1 MKKATRGC
9 PAVAFFVEREQVM
22 SKGITLKL
30 NKEFKTLY
38 YHGRSVVDP
47 LVIVYARKNRL
58 GVTRTG
64 ITTGK
69 KLGGAVQRSRCRR
82 IIRAA
87 YDEVKSAIPAGWDL
101 VFVARVKTVYAK
113 STDLVPALRRAL
125 AEVGVLPEA
134 E

>member
-1 MKKATRGC
+1 
-9 PAVAFFVEREQVM
+9 M
-22 SKGITLKL
+22 SKGVTLKL

-38 YHGRSVVDP
+38 YHGRSAVDP
-47 LVIVYARKNRL
+47 LVIVYARRNRL

-87 YDEVKSAIPAGWDL
+87 YDEVKANIPAGWDL

-113 STDLVPALRRAL
+113 STDIVPVLRRAL
-125 AEVGVLPEA
+125 AEVGVLPQA

>member
-9 PAVAFFVEREQVM
+9 PAVAFFVEQEQVM
-22 SKGITLKL
+22 SKGVTLKL

-38 YHGRSVVDP
+38 YHGRSAVDP
-47 LVIVYARKNRL
+47 LVIVYARRNRL

-87 YDEVKSAIPAGWDL
+87 YDEVKADIPAGWDL

-113 STDLVPALRRAL
+113 STDIVPALRRAL
-125 AEVGVLPEA
+125 AEVGVLPQA